1 MSGIETGNP
10 QLRASETRPSVE
22 DLQVPVEQGASVER
36 REVVPPGDVVRKIET
51 QGGSEGVPTPKFD
64 SPEEKDRFYNGT
76 TTNSL
81 TKHPKLV
88 IDSKTDYSN
97 SNTWILGL
105 EDKAAG
111 HGPR

>member
-10 QLRASETRPSVE
+10 QLRIGETGQSVE
-22 DLQVPVEQGASVER
+22 NLQPPVEQGTPAER
-36 REVVPPGDVVRKIET
+36 REIPPKDIVRKIET